1 MMKALAMA
9 TAISSGGYDINT
21 SWLTLEPNVRKPQT
35 PEQIKNHTKDRFT
48 VKKANLQADYIS
60 GIYFHAIKN
69 TFKYLLHVVSQ
80 MYLKVNYKD
89 ACYSVYVQ
97 YLFQCKQKGRLT
109 CWRSQQAPRVWSLSS
124 SCCWTLAR
132 SWHGTVTGDQ
142 DGEGRRYSLLILKSN
157 HKGT

>member
-48 VKKANLQADYIS
+48 VKKKANLQADYIS

-89 ACYSVYVQ
+89 ACYSVYM
-97 YLFQCKQKGRLT
+97 YNT
-109 CWRSQQAPRVWSLSS
+109 CSS
-124 SCCWTLAR
+124 VNKKA
-132 SWHGTVTGDQ
+132 D
-142 DGEGRRYSLLILKSN
+142 
-157 HKGT
+157 